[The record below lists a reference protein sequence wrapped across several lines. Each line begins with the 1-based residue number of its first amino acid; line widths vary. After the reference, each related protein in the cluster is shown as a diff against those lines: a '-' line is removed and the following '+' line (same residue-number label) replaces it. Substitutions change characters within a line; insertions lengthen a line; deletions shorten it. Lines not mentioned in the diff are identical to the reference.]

1 MYLKLTVP
9 HLLALGFRSN
19 MSDADLSDILPEDVE
34 EEVKTAAEISMG
46 TEVWMKQCAY
56 LCIRISPGYVF
67 LDKGVKPS
75 IHPPLHCALS
85 IVGCAVTKRLTR
97 TNRFGGKANAQG
109 SDLRPAMP

>member
-1 MYLKLTVP
+1 MYLRLTVP

-56 LCIRISPGYVF
+56 LCIRTLQLLVQGTSSWIRVLNHLF
-67 LDKGVKPS
+67 T
-75 IHPPLHCALS
+75 LHS
-85 IVGCAVTKRLTR
+85 TVH
-97 TNRFGGKANAQG
+97 
-109 SDLRPAMP
+109 